1 MLSLGEFNIDNFQ
14 DSPNTA
20 LCFIFFIMATF
31 ITQITMLNMLI
42 AIMGDTF
49 ERVIENREVN
59 SIKTKLDLMSDLAG
73 VLKSKNKS
81 EDEKD
86 VFLYVVTP
94 DDEDLDN
101 SDDWEGVVNK
111 ISRDTDKHMS
121 GLKISLNKQIE
132 KLIESQETSE
142 KRDAAMDKDMKKQ
155 ISVLNR
161 STISKFTE
169 RMDEMDAKVANIE
182 AKMTKGFENVIAH
195 LTKEE

>member
-1 MLSLGEFNIDNFQ
+1 
-14 DSPNTA
+14 
-20 LCFIFFIMATF
+20 
-31 ITQITMLNMLI
+31 MLNMLI

-81 EDEKD
+81 EVEKD

-111 ISRDTDKHMS
+111 ISRDTEKHMS
-121 GLKISLNKQIE
+121 GLKTTLNKQIE
-132 KLIESQETSE
+132 KLIESQEASE

-155 ISVLNR
+155 VSVLNR
-161 STISKFTE
+161 STVSKFTE